1 MLSSEGKYI
10 LVVDDLADNLLLL
23 KTVLEAEGYV
33 VEVASNGSS
42 ALEKV
47 EAMPPDLLL
56 LDVMMP
62 DMTGYEVAQR
72 IRQSERLASIPIVLI
87 TAYDEIKSSQGKLVG
102 ADDFIRKPI
111 DFDELLSR
119 VRSYAK
125 QPA

>member
-1 MLSSEGKYI
+1 VLSSEGKYI

-87 TAYDEIKSSQGKLVG
+87 TAYDEIKSSQGKLFG

>member
-102 ADDFIRKPI
+102 ANDFIRKPI